1 MSGTAR
7 KKARNKARKGD
18 DVAEEQAETAQ
29 SPSGGDARADSGH
42 DEVPVGGDASR
53 VEASSMPDRNS
64 DRAPDE
70 ADSRRRAKLY
80 AAVAAGMIATV
91 GLAFG
96 SDRAMHG
103 GEVMRGVVVGG
114 RTLAGKDPAAAR
126 AAIEQLEAELTA
138 TPLAVR
144 LRDRSFELVPAMIGV
159 GLDVD
164 AMVDAAMAAGRDGG
178 IGSDL
183 FWWLGRLR
191 SDHRLPVELIW
202 KDEAIDAVL
211 ASWEQTAISDPPF
224 EGAIV
229 VEDGKAVVEAPRPGF
244 AIDREAAKAA
254 LAAELK
260 KQVRGEVSL
269 PLTERQPERTVAAL
283 SAALPA
289 AEALLAGPVTL
300 VGVLPP
306 DAVDEDDDERNDD
319 ERNKKGDEHAED
331 GPPTERFTFEPAAF
345 AVALRSRLVDGAG
358 VEVHLDEAAFAGAL
372 AKARE
377 RLERPPV
384 DARFEVDKRDEV
396 TIVPSRL
403 GRVIDH
409 DAVAAA
415 LFAAARTPDREG
427 AFPIEEGAAPKLTTE
442 DAEALGID
450 GLVSKFTTTHPCCRP
465 RVKNIHRIADLI
477 DGVILKPGERFSINE
492 HVGERT
498 TRNGFFPAPTI
509 VHGEMKDTVG
519 GGISQFAT
527 TFFNAA
533 FYGAYE
539 IIERQPHSYYF
550 SRYPMGHEATL
561 SFPKPDVIIRNDTKS
576 GLLIRCLYGPTSIT
590 VKFYGD
596 NEGRKVTKKR
606 SNLYDLV
613 DPPIEYIADDDL
625 DPEEE
630 KVKER
635 GKKGWSVTVSRIIE
649 YPDGKEKKETRKV
662 VYSPRVRKL
671 RVHSCNIPK
680 GEDGYTGLKCPE
692 PEEPEEDGDDDGD
705 GEVEDEG
712 IDPAELVG
720 HGPAEAGE
728 AVVEDLDE
736 GG

>member
-1 MSGTAR
+1 MSG
-7 KKARNKARKGD
+7 KARTKARTKARKGD
-18 DVAEEQAETAQ
+18 VVAEQPRESAEE
-29 SPSGGDARADSGH
+29 SPSEVDARVGSRQMEPSTDG
-42 DEVPVGGDASR
+42 DESR
-53 VEASSMPDRNS
+53 VEASSMPDRNT
-64 DRAPDE
+64 DRAPDG
-70 ADSRRRAKLY
+70 ADPRRRAKLY

-96 SDRAMHG
+96 GDRAMHG

-126 AAIEQLEAELTA
+126 AAIEELQTELTA

-144 LRDRSFELVPAMIGV
+144 LRDRSFELVPEMIGFR
-159 GLDVD
+159 LDVD
-164 AMVDAAMAAGRDGG
+164 RMVDAAMTAGRYGG
-178 IGSDL
+178 VGSEL

-191 SDHRLPVELIW
+191 SDHPLPVELVW
-202 KDEAIDAVL
+202 NDEAIDAVL
-211 ASWEQTAISDPPF
+211 QSWEQTAITDPPF

-229 VEDGKAVVEAPRPGF
+229 VEDGKAVVQAPRPGY

-269 PLTERQPERTVAAL
+269 PLAERQPERSVAAVQK
-283 SAALPA
+283 ALPA

-300 VGVLPP
+300 VGLLPP
-306 DAVDEDDDERNDD
+306 DAIEEDEEA
-319 ERNKKGDEHAED
+319 EEPKKKREKKED
-331 GPPTERFTFEPAAF
+331 GGDAEESPPTERFAFEPAAF
-345 AVALRSRLVDGAG
+345 AVALRSRLVDGGA
-358 VEVHLDEAAFAGAL
+358 VEVYLDEAAFEGAL

-384 DARFEVDKRDEV
+384 DARFETDKRDKV

-415 LFAAARTPDREG
+415 LFAAAQTPEREG
-427 AFPIEEGAAPKLTTE
+427 LFPIEEGAAPKLTTE

-509 VHGEMKDTVG
+509 VHGEMKDTIG

-561 SFPKPDVIIRNDTKS
+561 SYPKPDVIIRNDTKS
-576 GLLIRCLYGPTSIT
+576 GLLIRCSYGPTSIT
-590 VKFYGD
+590 VKFFGD

-649 YPDGKEKKETRKV
+649 YPDGKEKEETRKV
-662 VYSPRVRKL
+662 VYSPRIRKL
-671 RVHSCNIPK
+671 RVHSCKIPK
-680 GEDGYTGLKCPE
+680 GEDGYTGRKCPE
-692 PEEPEEDGDDDGD
+692 PEEPEEDDDD
-705 GEVEDEG
+705 VSEDEG

-720 HGPAEAGE
+720 HGPAEAGSPVGE
-728 AVVEDLDE
+728 ELDE

>member
-1 MSGTAR
+1 MSGKAR
-7 KKARNKARKGD
+7 KKARTKAREGE
-18 DVAEEQAETAQ
+18 DVAKELREDGSDDD
-29 SPSGGDARADSGH
+29 SPVED
-42 DEVPVGGDASR
+42 GDASR
-53 VEASSMPDRNS
+53 VEASSLPDRS
-64 DRAPDE
+64 TERPGHHDP
-70 ADSRRRAKLY
+70 RRRAKLY
-80 AAVAAGMIATV
+80 AAVAAGVIATV

-96 SDRAMHG
+96 GDRAMHG

-126 AAIEQLEAELTA
+126 VAIEELQTELTA

-144 LRDRSFELVPAMIGV
+144 LRDRSFELVPEMIGV
-159 GLDVD
+159 RLDVD
-164 AMVDAAMAAGRDGG
+164 AMVDAAMTAGRDGG

-202 KDEAIDAVL
+202 KEEAVDAVIG
-211 ASWEQTAISDPPF
+211 SWETTAISDPPF

-229 VEDGKAVVEAPRPGF
+229 VEDGKAVVQPPRPGV
-244 AIDREAAKAA
+244 AIDRAAAKEA

-269 PLTERQPERTVAAL
+269 PLTERRPERSVAAVQ
-283 SAALPA
+283 AALPA
-289 AEALLAGPVTL
+289 AEALLAGSVTL

-306 DAVDEDDDERNDD
+306 DAVDEDDASDDDKRDKQTKRASKDADADE
-319 ERNKKGDEHAED
+319 
-331 GPPTERFTFEPAAF
+331 GPPTERFTFQPAAF
-345 AVALRSRLVDGAG
+345 AVALRSRLVEGG
-358 VEVHLDEAAFAGAL
+358 KVEVHLDEAAFEGAL
-372 AKARE
+372 ADARE

-384 DARFEVDKRDEV
+384 DARFEVDKRDKV

-409 DAVAAA
+409 RAVAEA
-415 LFAAARTPDREG
+415 LFAAAKTPDREG

-442 DAEALGID
+442 DAEALGIE

-509 VHGEMKDTVG
+509 VHGEMKDTIG

-561 SFPKPDVIIRNDTKS
+561 SYPKPDVIIRNDTKS
-576 GLLIRCLYGPTSIT
+576 GLLIRCFYGPTSIT

-596 NEGRKVTKKR
+596 DQGRKVTKKR

-649 YPDGKEKKETRKV
+649 YPDGKEKEETRKV

-671 RVHSCNIPK
+671 RVHSCKIPK
-680 GEDGYTGLKCPE
+680 GEDGYTGRKCPE
-692 PEEPEEDGDDDGD
+692 PEEPEEDDDDAH
-705 GEVEDEG
+705 EDEG

-728 AVVEDLDE
+728 AIAEDLDE